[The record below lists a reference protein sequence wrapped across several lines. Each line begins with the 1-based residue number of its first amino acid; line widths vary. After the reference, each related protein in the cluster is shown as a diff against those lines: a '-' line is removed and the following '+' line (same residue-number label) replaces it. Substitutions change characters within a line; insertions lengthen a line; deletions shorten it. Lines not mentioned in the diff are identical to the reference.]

1 MPPHP
6 RRRRPA
12 RAAAVVV
19 LSAALAAFLAFHRVL
34 PDAAGWL
41 SVVETGIPWTGL
53 AVLLLVSSAI
63 ALRSRAAGAAAT
75 VLAMV
80 YGVLVLPVALPG
92 PEVRS
97 GRFTVVSQNLAAS
110 GDGAAELVTSLAA
123 EGPDA
128 IALQELDGD
137 ARSAVDDVLSEQY
150 PYSYVVG
157 TVGVWSRT
165 ELSDG
170 TPLDLGLDWNR
181 ALAVDIDTPLGPSRL
196 FVVHLASFRL
206 GDHEERD
213 TMLGGLASALAED
226 SSDRTL
232 VVGDFNT
239 ATDDHLLAPVLAEAA
254 LVRGSGV
261 GFPATWPSLLPV
273 VSLDH
278 ALADGVPASTLRV
291 LPANG
296 SDHRPI
302 SLTIGSA

>member
-1 MPPHP
+1 MSI
-6 RRRRPA
+6 
-12 RAAAVVV
+12 V
-19 LSAALAAFLAFHRVL
+19 LAAFLAFHRAL

-53 AVLLLVSSAI
+53 AVLLLVSGAV
-63 ALRSRAAGAAAT
+63 ALRSRAAGAAVT

-80 YGVLVLPVALPG
+80 YGVLVLPVALPA

-97 GRFTVVSQNLAAS
+97 GRFTVISQNIAAS
-110 GDGAAELVTSLAA
+110 GDDASGIVAALAA
-123 EGPDA
+123 REPDA

-137 ARSAVDDVLSEQY
+137 ARAVVDDELADQY

-170 TPLDLGLDWNR
+170 GPLDLGLGWDR

-213 TMLGGLASALAED
+213 TMLGGLASTLAD
-226 SSDRTL
+226 DVSDRTI

-239 ATDDHLLAPVLAEAA
+239 ATDDHLLAPVLEQAH
-254 LVRGSGV
+254 LVRSSGV

-278 ALADGVPASTLRV
+278 ALADGVPAATLTV

>member
-1 MPPHP
+1 MIG
-6 RRRRPA
+6 A
-12 RAAAVVV
+12 
-19 LSAALAAFLAFHRVL
+19 SAALAAFLAFHRAL
-34 PDAAGWL
+34 PEAAGWL

-53 AVLLLVSSAI
+53 LVLLLVSGAI
-63 ALRSRAAGAAAT
+63 ALRSRAAGAAVT
-75 VLAMV
+75 VLVMV
-80 YGVLVLPVALPG
+80 YGVLVLPVALPA

-97 GRFTVVSQNLAAS
+97 GRFTVVSQNIAASGADAAGLVAELAAS
-110 GDGAAELVTSLAA
+110 D
-123 EGPDA
+123 PDA

-137 ARSAVDDVLSEQY
+137 ARSVVDDELAEQY

-165 ELSDG
+165 ALSDG
-170 TPLDLGLDWNR
+170 GALDLGLGWDR
-181 ALAVDIDTPLGPSRL
+181 ALAVDIDTPLGPTRL

-226 SSDRTL
+226 ASDRTV

-239 ATDDHLLAPVLAEAA
+239 ATDDHLLAPVLAQAG
-254 LVRGSGV
+254 LVRSSGP

-278 ALADGVPASTLRV
+278 ALADGIPAATLRV
-291 LPANG
+291 LPGNG